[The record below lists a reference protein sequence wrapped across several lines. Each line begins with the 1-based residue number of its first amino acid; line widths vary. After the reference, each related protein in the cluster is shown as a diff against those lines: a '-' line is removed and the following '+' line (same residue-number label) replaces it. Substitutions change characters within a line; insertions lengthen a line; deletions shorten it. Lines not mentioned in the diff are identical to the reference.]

1 MINRTMSKQLV
12 VGIDGSNHSARAL
25 EFAAA
30 EAVLAGRELEILHAL
45 EVPTPVDFY
54 GVQVAAPDATSM
66 QGYAEELLAS
76 AEKQVR
82 SLQPDLTVRT
92 RYEIGSPTWVLAE
105 ASTDAAGVVVG
116 SRGLGAVGSAVLG
129 SVSSRLATH
138 AECPLFVVGDQDQLP
153 DTGPI
158 VIGVDDSDFS
168 SAACRFAL
176 EEAVLRRTTVRA
188 VTAYRIPALAV
199 PVEPQLITEL
209 KESERIEAGK
219 LITEIVRRSRTPQ
232 TQDVEV
238 EAVAVEGAPADVIL
252 DQARDAQLIV
262 LGSHGKGLVRRLLLG
277 SVGQQVLQDADRPV
291 AIIDFDKPS
300 ESDGA

>member
-1 MINRTMSKQLV
+1 
-12 VGIDGSNHSARAL
+12 
-25 EFAAA
+25 
-30 EAVLAGRELEILHAL
+30 
-45 EVPTPVDFY
+45 
-54 GVQVAAPDATSM
+54 
-66 QGYAEELLAS
+66 
-76 AEKQVR
+76 
-82 SLQPDLTVRT
+82 
-92 RYEIGSPTWVLAE
+92 
-105 ASTDAAGVVVG
+105 
-116 SRGLGAVGSAVLG
+116 
-129 SVSSRLATH
+129 LATH

-158 VIGVDDSDFS
+158 VIGIDDSDFS

-199 PVEPQLITEL
+199 PVEPQLINEL
-209 KESERIEAGK
+209 KESERVEAGK

-238 EAVAVEGAPADVIL
+238 EAVAVEGAPSDVIL

-300 ESDGA
+300 ESAGADA